1 MLLLLLLLLCETRA
15 PSRVSACDKE
25 NHYSF
30 GINILLRAE
39 VNRTK
44 SCQTFRPCPSRV
56 YYLQLLPRPFLKD
69 NRGKTRTSV
78 CPETRAYH
86 VEAKCKLRRS
96 DFRKW
101 STVIRVGLLF
111 PPFLS
116 FNLASD
122 RVKLAE
128 IGWKLVETTKRTHKT
143 SGQFFFF
150 QFISRCFGF
159 PQSHW
164 NCGRFL
170 VVTCLTCDVRLLNKF
185 IIAHWCLRLKCKF
198 GWKIMNILLCHI
210 GMLRIWCRRTLDS
223 ITSYPTQ
230 ELILTSFLEGR
241 VSR

>member
-1 MLLLLLLLLCETRA
+1 MLLLLLLLCEIRA

-25 NHYSF
+25 NHSF

-69 NRGKTRTSV
+69 NLGKTRTSV
-78 CPETRAYH
+78 CPETRACP

-143 SGQFFFF
+143 SGQFFFSIYLSLF
-150 QFISRCFGF
+150 WF
-159 PQSHW
+159 P
-164 NCGRFL
+164 
-170 VVTCLTCDVRLLNKF
+170 VVTLKVRPFARDHVFNM
-185 IIAHWCLRLKCKF
+185 WCA
-198 GWKIMNILLCHI
+198 
-210 GMLRIWCRRTLDS
+210 
-223 ITSYPTQ
+223 TSQ
-230 ELILTSFLEGR
+230 
-241 VSR
+241 